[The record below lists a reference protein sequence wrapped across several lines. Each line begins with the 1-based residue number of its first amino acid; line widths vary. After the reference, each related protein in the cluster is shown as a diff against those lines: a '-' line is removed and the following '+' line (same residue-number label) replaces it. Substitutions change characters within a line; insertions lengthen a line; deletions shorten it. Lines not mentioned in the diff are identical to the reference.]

1 MTLKIS
7 LIENPLFA
15 DAVKQW
21 TLVEDA
27 VAGQA
32 AVKKKKEVYLPCPN
46 PEDTDDRGANI
57 RYEQYILR
65 AVYYNVCYRTL
76 SGIVGIVFRKDPNI
90 DLPTPVEYLLDNAD
104 GGGTTLMQQSQWV
117 MGEVVK
123 KGRTGMLV
131 DYPAVEGQTSK
142 ADVANGIR
150 ATIKTYAA
158 STITD
163 WNEEETPTGTRL
175 NFVKLTESRSIL
187 DVTTGEREEV
197 VTYIVLRLIDN
208 IYTVQRY
215 NHEGDADGDELT
227 PMLADGKPLS
237 FIPFAF
243 VGSENN
249 NPDIDQALL
258 YDLAVLNIA
267 HYRNSADSEE
277 ASFITGQPT
286 LGVTSSLSPTEWHEG
301 NPNGVVIGSRKGHFL
316 GETGSLTLV
325 QADPNILPR
334 EAMKDKEKQF
344 VALGAQI
351 VTENN
356 ANETAYA
363 VGAKLS
369 TNTSALGLA
378 AGNVSSAYEKCLDWC
393 EMFMDTAAKGEATF
407 SLNTDFFPS
416 QMDAQTIT
424 AWVTGIQSKVLPSSI
439 LYDMLRDSNLT
450 ALTDDEIAGEIEESG
465 TDLDLSTPPGAGA
478 E

>member
-1 MTLKIS
+1 MSLKLS
-7 LIENPLFA
+7 LVENPA
-15 DAVKQW
+15 YTAAEKQW

-32 AVKKKKEVYLPCPN
+32 AVKSKKEVYLPCPN
-46 PEDTDDRGANI
+46 PEDKDEDGKNK
-57 RYEQYILR
+57 RYEQYLLR

-76 SGIVGIVFRKDPNI
+76 SGIVGIVFRKDPI
-90 DLPTPVEYLLDNAD
+90 ITLPDAIGYLDTNAD
-104 GGGTTLMQQSQWV
+104 GAGTTLLQQAQWV
-117 MGEVVK
+117 MSEVVK

-131 DYPAVEGQTSK
+131 DYPSVAGETSR
-142 ADVANGIR
+142 ADVARGIR
-150 ATIKTYAA
+150 ATIKTYSA
-158 STITD
+158 SSVID
-163 WNEEETPTGTRL
+163 WNEEETQVGMRL
-175 NFVKLTESRSIL
+175 NFVKLRESNSIL
-187 DVTTGEREEV
+187 DLITGERETEI
-197 VTYIVLRLIDN
+197 TYIVLRLVDS
-208 IYTVQRY
+208 IYTMSKY
-215 NHEGDADGDELT
+215 DDAGELIGDEII
-227 PMLADGKPLS
+227 PRLANGSALDY
-237 FIPFAF
+237 IPFVF

-267 HYRNSADSEE
+267 HYRNSADAEE

-286 LGVTSSLSPTEWHEG
+286 LGVATSLSSSEWKEG

-316 GETGSLTLV
+316 GEGGSLTLV

-378 AGNVSSAYEKCLDWC
+378 AGNVSSAYVQCLSWC
-393 EMFMDTAAKGEATF
+393 QAFMSTGNQSEVTF
-407 SLNTDFFPS
+407 TLNTDFFPS
-416 QMDAQTIT
+416 QIDATTIT
-424 AWVTGIQSKVLPSSI
+424 AWVTGIQGKVLPKSI
-439 LYDMLRDSNLT
+439 LYEMLRDSNFTDLS
-450 ALTDDEIAGEIEESG
+450 DDEIAAEIEESG
-465 TDLDLSTPPGAGA
+465 TDLDLSTPPGPT